1 MFSTRLLAFATAGV
15 LALFVG
21 HGLAQPTKPPVTTDS
36 LPIPSEKEAMK
47 AKRERAHAVLDALT
61 AGDPDAL
68 RRNAEI
74 LVLIAEMRVFVTGY
88 KTEEYQFQAKAFK
101 HAADDLMAAAKA
113 KNMDA
118 AALAYGDMTRTC
130 VKCHT
135 HFRGIGPKKD

>member
-1 MFSTRLLAFATAGV
+1 MFPTRLLAFATAGLV
-15 LALFVG
+15 ALFVG
-21 HGLAQPTKPPVTTDS
+21 HGLAQPMKPPVTDS
-36 LPIPSEKEAMK
+36 LPVPPEKEAMK

-74 LVLIAEMRVFVTGY
+74 LALIAEMRVFVTSY

-101 HAADDLMAAAKA
+101 HAADDLLAAAKA

-130 VKCHT
+130 VKCHA
-135 HFRGIGPKKD
+135 HFRGVKK